1 MKELL
6 EASFSL
12 VNIIPTFLMV
22 FVMLYW
28 LVVFLGFVDPDIDLD
43 VEKDAE
49 VGGNSAAGGLNWI
62 LEFFNLK
69 QIPFMLFVSLV
80 ALPLWVMSVLFNY
93 YTGNTS
99 AVFSLLMLVPGLFA
113 SLLIAKVVSAPF
125 GKLFGSL
132 KKGTE
137 QPGKVIGRVCVVTST
152 ASHNRVGQCFI
163 KDRDDTLVLNITT
176 SEGNTIEKGK
186 EAIIVQ
192 YSPEKRCY
200 MVEPYEVEELN

>member
-1 MKELL
+1 MKELF

-28 LVVFLGFVDPDIDLD
+28 LVVFMGFVDPDIDLD

-49 VGGNSAAGGLNWI
+49 IGSHSAAGGLNWI
-62 LEFFNLK
+62 LVFFNLRE
-69 QIPFMLFVSLV
+69 IPLMLFVSLV

-99 AVFSLLMLVPGLFA
+99 AIFSILMLVPGLFA
-113 SLLIAKVVSAPF
+113 SLLIAKVVSVPF
-125 GKLFGSL
+125 GRLFGSL

-152 ASHNRVGQCFI
+152 ASYNQVGQCFI
-163 KDRDDTLVLNITT
+163 KDRNDTLVLNITT

-186 EAIIVQ
+186 EAIIIQ
-192 YSPEKRCY
+192 YNPEKRCY